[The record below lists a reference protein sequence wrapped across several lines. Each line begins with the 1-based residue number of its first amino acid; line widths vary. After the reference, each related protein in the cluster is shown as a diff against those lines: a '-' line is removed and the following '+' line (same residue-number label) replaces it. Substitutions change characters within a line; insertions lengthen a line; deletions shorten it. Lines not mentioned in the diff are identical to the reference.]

1 MAKGKKTII
10 KEIKRLSNNEIS
22 INGKE
27 YIITEDVKDIEK
39 ATTMKISSNGNRI
52 LRFEDENKKA
62 RIDVKRNIDVVKY
75 SFTNKDAAEKFKK
88 GHDQNFMTKDDL
100 KEVIGNVNCHKDA
113 MEIIYKYT
121 DKKSE
126 TYDSKAGHTNFYL
139 FEEIK
144 D

>member
-1 MAKGKKTII
+1 MAKGKKSII
-10 KEIKRLSNNEIS
+10 KEIKRLENNVIS

-27 YIITEDVKDIEK
+27 YIITEDTNDIET

-52 LRFEDENKKA
+52 LRFEDINKKA

-75 SFTNKDAAEKFKK
+75 TFVDKDAAGKFKK

-100 KEVIGNVNCHKDA
+100 KEIIGNVNCHKDA
-113 MEIIYKYT
+113 MEMIYKFT

-126 TYDSKAGHTNFYL
+126 TYDSKAGHMNFYL
-139 FEEIK
+139 FEEI
-144 D
+144 